1 MQKLIDASWTM
12 VGVNISA
19 GPTPGLPSGAVV
31 SRDFRYKLMGRIALV
46 NIIIKFKVKL
56 KKLCLFY
63 L

>member
-1 MQKLIDASWTM
+1 M